1 MWVSAVS
8 LAGWGWS
15 RCGSAPCPLWVG
27 LEDVGQ
33 HGVPWVGLEDV
44 GQRHVP
50 LGGAGRCGIAL
61 CPCWV
66 GLEGMG
72 QHHGAGKFG
81 FSIGALFALCD
92 TTFQMFS
99 G

>member
-1 MWVSAVS
+1 MSPGWAWRMWVSAVS

-33 HGVPWVGLEDV
+33 RHVPLGGAGGCGIAPCPRWVGLEDV
-44 GQRHVP
+44 GQHHE
-50 LGGAGRCGIAL
+50 AGR
-61 CPCWV
+61 
-66 GLEGMG
+66 
-72 QHHGAGKFG
+72 FG